1 LRAATVR
8 SQNAAGTPSR
18 AQSAL
23 YDNVRTS
30 VKRIVKEVHHQPE
43 KGALCEL
50 LKTNSLY
57 DTETFCARVPMD
69 LSKIK
74 VLRGQT
80 SPIAIESVIGPDAM
94 PFVSEPRKFIP
105 RSQSEINRHSQHHPP
120 PIPYNDPA
128 LNNPRFKLTFIRH
141 LFSVGLLTF
150 RFKVLACLGFFT
162 VGKKDGSQ
170 RLIGD
175 ARSANWLHRRA
186 PYSPLAA
193 AGAIANARFPR
204 SDGSDPEGAGVDF
217 QDGFYQFG
225 FDRMAAYFG
234 IDMRVRAGDFGVKR
248 VFDDELGRWV
258 PVTSDTWV

>member
-1 LRAATVR
+1 MPRRSSGGQTVAR
-8 SQNAAGTPSR
+8 RDG
-18 AQSAL
+18 
-23 YDNVRTS
+23 
-30 VKRIVKEVHHQPE
+30 RIANQPE

-69 LSKIK
+69 LSRIK
-74 VLRGQT
+74 VFRGQT

-128 LNNPRFKLTFIRH
+128 LNNPRFKLKFIRH

-150 RFKVLACLGFFT
+150 RFKVLAYLGFFT

-186 PYSPLAA
+186 SYSPLAA
-193 AGAIANARFPR
+193 AGPSRMH
-204 SDGSDPEGAGVDF
+204 
-217 QDGFYQFG
+217 GFRNPTG
-225 FDRMAAYFG
+225 PTR
-234 IDMRVRAGDFGVKR
+234 RVRESIFKMAS
-248 VFDDELGRWV
+248 
-258 PVTSDTWV
+258 TSLDLIAWPPTSASICGCERGTSV